1 MEIVLVI
8 IGIVTLVGLII
19 FAVWFYD
26 KKRSEALQAIAND
39 LNFSFLRKDND
50 SLLAVYNTF
59 ALFSKGHSKKI
70 SNVMNGIS
78 NDMEITIMDYKYTV
92 GSGRNS
98 ATYIQTLI
106 VIQSSLLQLPP
117 FILSPENIFHK
128 IGAVFGYKDIDFS
141 SHPKFSKQYLLRS
154 DDEDSVRETFNDE
167 LLNFYEKDK
176 GLSTEGDHDKFIYYR
191 SAKRIVPKD
200 IQAFLQGAI
209 NLYSLLKTQISGLH

>member
-1 MEIVLVI
+1 MEIVLAI

-19 FAVWFYD
+19 LAVWFYE
-26 KKRSEALQAIAND
+26 KKRSEALQAIANA
-39 LNFSFLRKDND
+39 LNFSFLRKDDD
-50 SLLAVYNTF
+50 SLLAIYNNF

-70 SNVMNGIS
+70 SNVMNGS
-78 NDMEITIMDYKYTV
+78 SGDMEITIMDYRYTV

-106 VIQSSLLQLPP
+106 VIQSSMLQLPP
-117 FILSPENIFHK
+117 FTLSPENVFHK

-141 SHPKFSKQYLLRS
+141 SHPKFSKKYLLRS
-154 DDEDSVRETFNDE
+154 DDEDSVRETFSDE

-191 SAKRIVPKD
+191 SAKRISPKD
-200 IQAFLQGAI
+200 IQAFLQEAI
-209 NLYSLLKTQISGLH
+209 NLYGLLKTQTSGLH